1 MVEPRH
7 NIASISTKP
16 SSIGTLAGVLDV
28 CECRK
33 QHKWIT
39 NGQTAS
45 IMVQKNT
52 MANQHKSTAV
62 FPADILQFPGIA
74 HWGNARVVLSL
85 LQDLGPGSPLDRDD
99 CLAWYMALI

>member
-1 MVEPRH
+1 VVSWRIEWEVHGIVLSSKTGTQRGVNMVEPRH

-52 MANQHKSTAV
+52 MAN
-62 FPADILQFPGIA
+62 
-74 HWGNARVVLSL
+74 
-85 LQDLGPGSPLDRDD
+85 
-99 CLAWYMALI
+99 